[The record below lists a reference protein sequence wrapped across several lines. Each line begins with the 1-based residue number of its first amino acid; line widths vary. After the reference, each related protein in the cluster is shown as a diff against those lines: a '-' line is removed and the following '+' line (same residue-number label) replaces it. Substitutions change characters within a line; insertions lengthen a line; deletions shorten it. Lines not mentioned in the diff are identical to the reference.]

1 MPDTRF
7 TLIGKAVIWIVHA
20 TDSELRSM
28 LVKGGW
34 KKVLARKSTYYD
46 NPLRGDASRKYTNG
60 RRKGYGKIKLK
71 SKRKPTAKQIK
82 ARKLFAMRA
91 KRGDFRR

>member
-7 TLIGKAVIWIVHA
+7 TLLGKLCVWAVHA
-20 TDSELRSM
+20 TDTELRSA
-28 LVKGGW
+28 LTAGGW
-34 KKVLARKSTYYD
+34 KKVSSKISPYWRGGST
-46 NPLRGDASRKYTNG
+46 GQGKMNG
-60 RRKGYGKIKLK
+60 RKKHYGTIKLK
-71 SKRKPTAKQIK
+71 SKKKPTAKQIK